1 MVLVNYNF
9 GFLISANATFVEWAM
24 FSVREVLKV
33 MCVTVLVMTMYACN
47 ETDDG
52 SSHVV
57 STPTSTSFSPEI
69 LLQESG
75 IAMSTLNSFRFD
87 LHHKSGTTILLPNLL
102 MENAQGHVVKP
113 DKMSVQFTG
122 AFGSFAIK
130 SSLITMG
137 DKSYMTNPLTG
148 NWEAMQKRT
157 NPLGFFDP
165 LGGIT
170 SIMLFIDDAFVVYN
184 DDEVYV
190 VQGVLAT
197 EHLSSLVGDTL
208 EGEMVDLELKIH
220 SDTKYLMEAVIS
232 GEIMLDDS
240 DGIVRVIK
248 LSEFNKPVNVDLP
261 K

>member
-1 MVLVNYNF
+1 
-9 GFLISANATFVEWAM
+9 M

-33 MCVTVLVMTMYACN
+33 MSITVLVMTMYACN

-52 SSHVV
+52 SSNVIST
-57 STPTSTSFSPEI
+57 STPISSNPEI

-75 IAMSTLNSFRFD
+75 IAMSDLNSFRFD
-87 LHHKSGTTILLPNLL
+87 LYHKSGTTILLPNLF

-113 DKMSVQFTG
+113 DKISVQFTG
-122 AFGSFAIK
+122 TFGSFAIK
-130 SSLITMG
+130 SNLITIG
-137 DKSYMTNPLTG
+137 DNSYMTNPLTG
-148 NWEAMQKRT
+148 NWEAMQKRAS
-157 NPLGFFDP
+157 PLGFFDP

-170 SIMLFIDDAFVVYN
+170 SIMLFIDDAFVVFN
-184 DDEVYV
+184 DDKVYV

-197 EHLSSLVGDTL
+197 EHLSPLVGDTL
-208 EGEMVDLELKIH
+208 EGEIVDLELKIY
-220 SDTKYLMEAVIS
+220 SDTKYLVEAVIS
-232 GEIMLDDS
+232 GKIMLDDS